1 MILTKD
7 QVQKVIPHREPFLF
21 IDNISEIHY
30 SSGSYDPDNLIG
42 NYAIASYFTDPNH
55 PIFQGHFPGRPVFP
69 GVCQVEAMAQTT
81 SFAAVDQSSPQGLGH
96 DNIALVSVNNA
107 KFRVPILPNSQLQIK
122 SELIRNRKSF
132 FIFHCQILKD
142 HELMSEAELTI
153 LFAN

>member
-30 SSGSYDPDNLIG
+30 SSGSYNSDDLVGNL
-42 NYAIASYFTDPNH
+42 AVASYFTDPNH
-55 PIFQGHFPGRPVFP
+55 PIFQGHFPDRPIFP
-69 GVCQVEAMAQTT
+69 GVCQVEAMAQTA
-81 SFAAVDQSSPQGLGH
+81 SFAAVDHQAPQGLSH
-96 DNIALVSVNNA
+96 DKIALVSVNNA

-132 FIFHCQILKD
+132 FVFHCQILQD
-142 HELMSEAELTI
+142 SELLSEAELTI
-153 LFAN
+153 MFAN